1 MNDNFLPIP
10 TAESWQIS
18 NPPILSMA
26 ALKASLDI
34 FYNIGFS
41 KILKVSNVLK
51 SHLWNTLSSISGIE
65 IITPSNINERGSQ
78 VSFRVS
84 NDSEAIVMMLK
95 DRNIICDFRKPDI
108 VRIAPVP
115 LYNTIDDID
124 IFADILADIINK

>member
-1 MNDNFLPIP
+1 
-10 TAESWQIS
+10 
-18 NPPILSMA
+18 
-26 ALKASLDI
+26 
-34 FYNIGFS
+34 
-41 KILKVSNVLK
+41 
-51 SHLWNTLSSISGIE
+51 LSSISGIE
-65 IITPSNINERGSQ
+65 IITPSDINERGSQ

-84 NDSEAIVMMLK
+84 NDSEGIVMMLK